1 MWVYITTKPYSNTYD
16 TALYVKVY
24 NNENLYAISLYYY
37 VEKEMDSNEANNNI
51 VAKYIFFVVVQINLL
66 TTSFS

>member
-1 MWVYITTKPYSNTYD
+1 MYITTKPYSNTYD